1 VKLKLVKIE
10 KISGVKTQIYSV
22 VIDNDDKSL
31 FEHFLDENDENYHE
45 ELLEIL
51 TRLRSIAQ
59 KEGAREHLFKTAEGK
74 LGDGVEALYD
84 ESKRKL
90 RLYCIR
96 YGSVLLV
103 LGGGGA
109 KNVRALQDDPKLKKE
124 NYLLRQVSKRLSKAM
139 QDGDLKWNNNFSDF
153 IGDFTYDDTDDNGD
167 F

>member
-1 VKLKLVKIE
+1 MKFRLVKLDKL
-10 KISGVKTQIYSV
+10 SGQKTQVYSII
-22 VIDNDDKSL
+22 IDDDDKNL
-31 FEHFLDENDENYHE
+31 FEHFLEENNETYHD

-51 TRLRSIAQ
+51 TRLKSISN
-59 KEGAREHLFKTAEGK
+59 KEGAREHLFKKAEGK
-74 LGDGVEALYD
+74 LGDGIEALYD

-124 NYLLRQVSKRLSKAM
+124 NYLLREISKRISQAM
-139 QDGDLKWNNNFSDF
+139 QDGDLKWNSSFNDFAGDF
-153 IGDFTYDDTDDNGD
+153 IFEDLDDDEDF
-167 F
+167 

>member
-1 VKLKLVKIE
+1 MKLKLVKLD
-10 KISGVKTQIYSV
+10 KLSGQKTQIYSIV
-22 VIDNDDKSL
+22 VDNDDKNL
-31 FEHFLDENDENYHE
+31 FEHFLAENDEAYHD

-51 TRLRSIAQ
+51 TRIKSISN
-59 KEGAREHLFKTAEGK
+59 KEGAREHLFKKAEGK

-109 KNVRALQDDPKLKKE
+109 KNVRALQDDPKLKE
-124 NYLLRQVSKRLSKAM
+124 DNYLLREISKRLSQTM
-139 QDGDLKWNNNFSDF
+139 QDGDLKWDGSSNDFTGDF
-153 IGDFTYDDTDDNGD
+153 IFEDSNDNEDF
-167 F
+167 

>member
-1 VKLKLVKIE
+1 VKFRLVKLDKL
-10 KISGVKTQIYSV
+10 SGQKTQVYSII
-22 VIDNDDKSL
+22 IDDDDKNL
-31 FEHFLDENDENYHE
+31 FEHFLEENNETYHD

-51 TRLRSIAQ
+51 TRIKSISN
-59 KEGAREHLFKTAEGK
+59 KEGAREHLFKKAEGK
-74 LGDGVEALYD
+74 LGDGIEALYD

-124 NYLLRQVSKRLSKAM
+124 NYLLREISKRISQAM
-139 QDGDLKWNNNFSDF
+139 QDGDLKWNSSFNDFAGDF
-153 IGDFTYDDTDDNGD
+153 IFEDLDDNED

>member
-1 VKLKLVKIE
+1 MKLKLVKLD
-10 KISGVKTQIYSV
+10 KLSGQKTQIYSIV
-22 VIDNDDKSL
+22 VDNDDKNL
-31 FEHFLDENDENYHE
+31 FEHFLEENDEAYHG

-51 TRLRSIAQ
+51 TRIKSISH
-59 KEGAREHLFKTAEGK
+59 KEGAREHLFKKAEGK

-84 ESKRKL
+84 ESNRKL

-109 KNVRALQDDPKLKKE
+109 KNVRTLQDDPKLKKE
-124 NYLLRQVSKRLSKAM
+124 NYLLREISKRLSQAM
-139 QDGDLKWNNNFSDF
+139 QDGDLKWNNNFNDF
-153 IGDFTYDDTDDNGD
+153 AGDFTFEDLDDNED

>member
-1 VKLKLVKIE
+1 MKFKLVKID
-10 KISGVKTQIYSV
+10 KLSGQKTKIYSV
-22 VIDNDDKSL
+22 ILGDDEKTL
-31 FEHFLDENDENYHE
+31 FEHFLEENDENYHD

-51 TRLRSIAQ
+51 TRIRSISN
-59 KEGAREHLFKTAEGK
+59 KEGAREHLFKKAEGK

-109 KNVRALQDDPKLKKE
+109 KNVRALQDDPKLKNE
-124 NYLLRQVSKRLSKAM
+124 NYLLRDISKRLKEAM
-139 QDGDLKWNNNFSDF
+139 QDGDLKWNSSFSDF
-153 IGDFTYDDTDDNGD
+153 EGDFIFEDLDDNED

>member
-1 VKLKLVKIE
+1 MKLKLVKID
-10 KISGVKTQIYSV
+10 KLSGYKTQIYSV
-22 VIDNDDKSL
+22 AVDNNSKSL
-31 FEHFLDENDENYHE
+31 FEHFLDENDEVYHE

-51 TRLRSIAQ
+51 TRLRSISQ
-59 KEGAREHLFKTAEGK
+59 KEGAREHLFKKAEGK

-124 NYLLRQVSKRLSKAM
+124 NYLLREISKQLSEAM
-139 QDGDLKWNNNFSDF
+139 QNGDLKWNNTFNDF
-153 IGDFTYDDTDDNGD
+153 IGNFTFEDIDNDEDF
-167 F
+167 

>member
-1 VKLKLVKIE
+1 
-10 KISGVKTQIYSV
+10 
-22 VIDNDDKSL
+22 
-31 FEHFLDENDENYHE
+31 
-45 ELLEIL
+45 
-51 TRLRSIAQ
+51 
-59 KEGAREHLFKTAEGK
+59 
-74 LGDGVEALYD
+74 VEALYD

-109 KNVRALQDDPKLKKE
+109 KNVKALQDDPKLRKE
-124 NYLLRQVSKRLSKAM
+124 NYLLREISQRLSQAI

-153 IGDFTYDDTDDNGD
+153 IGDFTFDDTDDNED

>member
-1 VKLKLVKIE
+1 MKLKLVKIA
-10 KISGVKTQIYSV
+10 KLSGQKTQTYSV
-22 VIDNDDKSL
+22 VVDDDDKSL
-31 FEHFLDENDENYHE
+31 FEYFLDENDESYHE

-51 TRLRSIAQ
+51 TRLKNISQ
-59 KEGAREHLFKTAEGK
+59 KEGAREHLFKKAEGK

-103 LGGGGA
+103 LGGGGP

-124 NYLLRQVSKRLSKAM
+124 NYLLREISKRLSEAM
-139 QDGDLKWNNNFSDF
+139 QDGNLKWNNFFNDF
-153 IGDFTYDDTDDNGD
+153 IGNFTFDDTNTDED

>member
-1 VKLKLVKIE
+1 MKLKLKKIDSL
-10 KISGVKTQIYSV
+10 SGQKTNIYSV
-22 VIDNDDKSL
+22 VVDDDDKSL
-31 FEHFLDENDENYHE
+31 FEHFLEENSELYHE

-51 TRLRSIAQ
+51 TRIKSISNR
-59 KEGAREHLFKTAEGK
+59 EGAREHLFKKAEGK
-74 LGDGVEALYD
+74 LGDGIEALYD
-84 ESKRKL
+84 ESNRKL

-124 NYLLRQVSKRLSKAM
+124 NYLLRDISKLLSQAM
-139 QDGDLKWNNNFSDF
+139 KDGDLKWNGNFTDF
-153 IGDFTYDDTDDNGD
+153 TGDFTFEDLDED

>member
-1 VKLKLVKIE
+1 MKLKLVKLD
-10 KISGVKTQIYSV
+10 KLSGQKTQIYSIV
-22 VIDNDDKSL
+22 VDNDDKNL
-31 FEHFLDENDENYHE
+31 FEHFLDENDETYHN

-51 TRLRSIAQ
+51 IRIKSIST
-59 KEGAREHLFKTAEGK
+59 KEGAREHLFKKAEGK

-84 ESKRKL
+84 ESNRKL

-109 KNVRALQDDPKLKKE
+109 KNVRTLQDDPKLKKE
-124 NYLLRQVSKRLSKAM
+124 NYLLREISKRLSQAM
-139 QDGDLKWNNNFSDF
+139 QHGDLKWNSSFNDFAGDF
-153 IGDFTYDDTDDNGD
+153 IFEDLDDNED